1 MNESNF
7 DKCQLEMTWNVFITR
22 LSVLNVILT
31 DDIIASPGR
40 TINSRICTL
49 DSLLVWWCCQPRHM
63 ISDGKHWHVIP
74 VCSHLIK
81 SRTNVY
87 AEQNQMKYFAFWSLI
102 EYFII
107 SPRSHES
114 DVAKMNSSRIIL
126 LKIGIKTPKVHW
138 RNFNFNKT
146 FSLYSSEGMNEYK
159 FFVIR
164 TKSSNIQRFFL
175 G

>member
-1 MNESNF
+1 MSIRN
-7 DKCQLEMTWNVFITR
+7 DMKCFYYTFVCFECH
-22 LSVLNVILT
+22 T
-31 DDIIASPGR
+31 DWWHYCFPL

-49 DSLLVWWCCQPRHM
+49 DSELVLVWWCCQPRHM
-63 ISDGKHWHVIP
+63 ISEGKHGHVIP

-102 EYFII
+102 EYLII

-138 RNFNFNKT
+138 RNFNLTKHFH
-146 FSLYSSEGMNEYK
+146 FLVQRGWMNIK
-159 FFVIR
+159 
-164 TKSSNIQRFFL
+164 
-175 G
+175 

>member
-1 MNESNF
+1 MSIR
-7 DKCQLEMTWNVFITR
+7 DDMKCFYYTFVCFECH
-22 LSVLNVILT
+22 T
-31 DDIIASPGR
+31 DWWHYCFPRS
-40 TINSRICTL
+40 INSRICTL
-49 DSLLVWWCCQPRHM
+49 DSALVWWCCQLRHM
-63 ISDGKHWHVIP
+63 ISEGKHRHVIP

-107 SPRSHES
+107 SPRSHDS

-138 RNFNFNKT
+138 RNFNFNKI
-146 FSLYSSEGMNEYK
+146 FSLDSSTEGMNESE
-159 FFVIR
+159 FM
-164 TKSSNIQRFFL
+164 NLFFL
-175 G
+175 

>member
-1 MNESNF
+1 MSIRN
-7 DKCQLEMTWNVFITR
+7 DMKCFYYTFVCFECH
-22 LSVLNVILT
+22 T
-31 DDIIASPGR
+31 DWWHYCFPR

-49 DSLLVWWCCQPRHM
+49 DSWCDDVVSSV
-63 ISDGKHWHVIP
+63 IWSAGKHWHVIP

-81 SRTNVY
+81 STTNVY
-87 AEQNQMKYFAFWSLI
+87 AEQNQMKYFAFRSLI

-146 FSLYSSEGMNEYK
+146 FSLDSSEGMNEN
-159 FFVIR
+159 F
-164 TKSSNIQRFFL
+164 SFL
-175 G
+175 SIKE